1 MKDKLHKNNHR
12 GIYYRVKAFFFVFVL
27 FASAMAIAV
36 IPTYIIITDRAEQST
51 KAEPEVVEVDDH
63 DLTKNSDD
71 DDDNRFTLMH
81 Y

>member
-51 KAEPEVVEVDDH
+51 KAEPEVVEVEQEESEESEENPP
-63 DLTKNSDD
+63 LS
-71 DDDNRFTLMH
+71 
-81 Y
+81 YQQ

>member
-12 GIYYRVKAFFFVFVL
+12 GVYYRVKAFFFVFVL

-36 IPTYIIITDRAEQST
+36 IPTYIVIRESVKEAT
-51 KAEPEVVEVDDH
+51 KAEPEVVEVDDKNQ
-63 DLTKNSDD
+63 DENSDSD
-71 DDDNRFTLMH
+71 DSRFTLMH